1 MMKEALVGVFMM
13 QTCRGGVDDE
23 RGVGGV
29 DDGGRDNAGE
39 ESMIKEMLA
48 EAMMLVAI
56 MRRR

>member
-1 MMKEALVGVFMM
+1 MMNEALVEVLMM

-23 RGVGGV
+23 RCVGGV
-29 DDGGRDNAGE
+29 DDGGRDYAGE